1 MGNHL
6 NDLAENRYEWRVMC
20 MRNHLNDF
28 AENRQEWREIVRDI
42 SVNNC

>member
-6 NDLAENRYEWRVMC
+6 NDLAKHRKEWRVMS
-20 MRNHLNDF
+20 MGNHLNDL
-28 AENRQEWREIVRDI
+28 AENRQEWREIVRDM